1 MNDSFPL
8 IHENDFE
15 TKVLSSPL
23 PVLVE
28 FSAVWCGPCRRL
40 EPELHKL
47 AEMLGNRVQCYKVD
61 VDENPNLAFRY
72 QILSVPT
79 VILFQNGEPRGRIN
93 GYQPYPRLVEIFSPH
108 FDL

>member
-1 MNDSFPL
+1 MSEFPPL
-8 IHENDFE
+8 SEADFDE
-15 TKVLSSPL
+15 KVLNASL

-40 EPELHKL
+40 EPELDKL
-47 AEMLGNRVQCYKVD
+47 AKMLGNRVQCYKVD
-61 VDENPNLAFRY
+61 VDDNPDLAFRY

-93 GYQPYPRLVEIFSPH
+93 GYQPYPRLLEIFSPY
-108 FDL
+108 FDS